1 VVLTELAAFTH
12 FVTRV
17 KIVPAVAEDRALA
30 EIERK
35 RGRDFAAALSMRVL
49 SRTWQ
54 MLLKGIAEVKEAARP
69 VAAAE
74 MVLVRIAY
82 AADLPSP
89 DDVIRSL
96 GDVSQR
102 PAAAPGR
109 SPLNPPPLTGEG
121 RVGAGPLAATLPRSF
136 ANPAPPAGRAIA
148 YGAAVSSP
156 SPLVGEGWGG
166 GSGGLAPKV
175 PPGTTP
181 TPDPSPAETSYTRV
195 SATQLSDRNRQQPI
209 SIEGGERARQALAPS
224 VAPPMRDPVSRSA
237 ETPAAAQ
244 SPTFARF
251 SDLIAFVGAQRD
263 LQLRAILER
272 DVRLVRFEDGKLEI
286 ALEPSASRALI
297 GDLGRRL
304 AALTGRRWMVAVS
317 AEAGEPTVKSQL
329 DARREEFKRGVQAHP
344 VVQRVLARFPGA
356 EIVAVRQPE
365 PEHAPP
371 VAAVDDDELPPEMP
385 IDDGGSAFGAH
396 GRPDDVDDDL

>member
-1 VVLTELAAFTH
+1 
-12 FVTRV
+12 
-17 KIVPAVAEDRALA
+17 
-30 EIERK
+30 
-35 RGRDFAAALSMRVL
+35 
-49 SRTWQ
+49 

-69 VAAAE
+69 IAAAE

-96 GDVSQR
+96 GDASQR
-102 PAAAPGR
+102 PAAAPARPAVPSPSALAGEVGARPLGATPPR
-109 SPLNPPPLTGEG
+109 SFTNPPPPTEEGRAGEG
-121 RVGAGPLAATLPRSF
+121 REGAR
-136 ANPAPPAGRAIA
+136 
-148 YGAAVSSP
+148 
-156 SPLVGEGWGG
+156 
-166 GSGGLAPKV
+166 
-175 PPGTTP
+175 
-181 TPDPSPAETSYTRV
+181 
-195 SATQLSDRNRQQPI
+195 I
-209 SIEGGERARQALAPS
+209 SARQALAPS
-224 VAPPMRDPVSRSA
+224 VTPPMRDPVSRSA

-244 SPTFARF
+244 LPTFARF

-263 LQLRAILER
+263 LQLRTILER

-286 ALEPSASRALI
+286 ALEPSASRAVI

-304 AALTGRRWMVAVS
+304 AALTGRRWMVAIS
-317 AEAGEPTVKSQL
+317 AEAGEPTVRSQL

-344 VVQRVLARFPGA
+344 VVQRVLTRFPGA

-365 PEHAPP
+365 PEPAPP

-396 GRPDDVDDDL
+396 GRLDDVDDDL